1 MPMDNPQGG
10 FSFSP
15 EYQSS
20 ALPWLTSSQ
29 APAASPQEIDFN
41 FVTRFITVLA
51 VNSMSVAVT
60 YSGSLGGNRVVVP
73 TGVPVTFEWRVGK
86 IFVKSETG
94 SPASYSLAVG
104 LTTVPVRNMP
114 LISGSYA
121 DGSAGWAGVG

>member
-1 MPMDNPQGG
+1 MPLDNPQAG

-29 APAASPQEIDFN
+29 APTTPQEIDFN
-41 FVTRFITVLA
+41 FVSRFITVLA
-51 VNSMSVAVT
+51 VNSVSIAMT
-60 YSGSLGGNRVVVP
+60 YSGSLGGNRVIIP

-86 IFVKSETG
+86 VFMRSETG

-104 LTTVPVRNMP
+104 LTTVSVRNMP